1 MIEHRLMRWDRWDIP
16 KVRVVHD
23 SILSY
28 HPSEKLQLLKEVAE
42 SCNDQSSIAIIDK
55 ITSKIQNKLRL

>member
-1 MIEHRLMRWDRWDIP
+1 MGWDIP